1 MSLGNVFVLCLMV
14 LFAVISFEFWGLLRR
29 LPKLFGAIKKRAK
42 ALKEYQVL
50 SLLNVGFQRLRRFDQ
65 YIARNLVARPR
76 DVQISAP
83 ESITTPSDD
92 TSRNSPRIGEETSST
107 LITEIFQA
115 IKRRDHVLLIGPRGS
130 GKSHAAR
137 EAIVKAER
145 EGVLVPGAQI
155 VAQGNKEL
163 PRDYFFEPEFEFF
176 QEKGGVLST
185 TSTNMRLR
193 QPPLFRHAKGE
204 SGHVHLQLV
213 KGNEQS
219 PTDMI
224 AHYETEFKIKI
235 ETDTTNV
242 DHFVLFLD
250 EVNRFNDGVLD
261 SLLLLLEEGY
271 AIYQGK
277 LVKVPISVIATMNP
291 PGYDIS
297 ARSLSPP
304 LLSRFN
310 IVKQLYTAGPKTLA
324 NIILPQALGKAHL
337 SSDDQSRLRCEVFAV
352 VIILFWGQPDDKRS
366 SAAYLSPDAQEL
378 IKKLL
383 EIGTRE
389 FKEGMKLISEKCNY
403 GPDARGV
410 RDWIMAVKRRLST
423 KDGNLPSEF
432 LDANDDERNKNL
444 ATAAIDT
451 LSDAIAN
458 KLVLNFSPD
467 AKPHE
472 FRELMNAMGTVTH
485 EVFTAKPMGE
495 VINKYFSTK
504 GQQTAVE

>member
-1 MSLGNVFVLCLMV
+1 MQLSRDD
-14 LFAVISFEFWGLLRR
+14 LFRAS
-29 LPKLFGAIKKRAK
+29 KKRARE
-42 ALKEYQVL
+42 LKEWLCQGPA
-50 SLLNVGFQRLRRFDQ
+50 LLNVGLQRLRRFDE
-65 YIARNLVARPR
+65 YLARNLVARPGA
-76 DVQISAP
+76 VQTGTP
-83 ESITTPSDD
+83 VSITTPSDD
-92 TSRNSPRIGEETSST
+92 KKNSPRIGEETSPT
-107 LITEIFQA
+107 LIDEIFQA
-115 IKRRDHVLLIGPRGS
+115 IQRRDHVLLIGPRGS

-137 EAIVKAER
+137 EAITKAER
-145 EGVLVPGAQI
+145 DGVLVPGAQI

-163 PRDYFFEPEFEFF
+163 PRDYFFEPEFDFF

-193 QPPLFRHAKGE
+193 QPPLFRHARGE
-204 SGHVHLQLV
+204 SGHVHLRLV
-213 KGNEQS
+213 KSDRQS

-224 AHYETEFKIKI
+224 AHYETKFEIEI
-235 ETDTTNV
+235 ETNGQSSNKKKV

-250 EVNRFNDGVLD
+250 EINRFNDGVLD

-277 LVKVPISVIATMNP
+277 LVKVPVSVIATMNP

-324 NIILPQALGKAHL
+324 TVILPKALNKAGL
-337 SSDDQSRLRCEVFAV
+337 SSDDQLTLRYEVFAV
-352 VIILFWGQPDDKRS
+352 AIILFWGQPDDKRP

-410 RDWIMAVKRRLST
+410 RDWIMAVKRQLPPDFFSA
-423 KDGNLPSEF
+423 KDNEPNKEL
-432 LDANDDERNKNL
+432 ADEQNKKL

-467 AKPHE
+467 AKPDQ
-472 FRELMNAMGTVTH
+472 FRKLMNTMGKITH
-485 EVFTAKPMGE
+485 EVFTEDKMGE
-495 VINKYFSTK
+495 VIKQYFSTK
-504 GQQTAVE
+504 G